1 MGAITDNHNLQKITK
16 MKEEIKMQI
25 SFTLVNGKIVTDLSP
40 DILPVGI
47 TRSVHA
53 IIRQMPY
60 IFSTYGSAIN
70 RGKAEIKQIGNK

>member
-25 SFTLVNGKIVTDLSP
+25 TFTLINGKIVTDLSP
-40 DILPVGI
+40 DILPFGI
-47 TRSVHA
+47 TRSVQA
-53 IIRQMPY
+53 IIRQMPH

-70 RGKAEIKQIGNK
+70 KRKAEIKQIGNK